1 MVFAIHWH
9 ESAVDLPVFP
19 ILTTPLP
26 PPSPSHPSGSSQC
39 ICPEHPVSCIKPGL
53 AICFTYGNIHVSTLF
68 FQIIPPLPSPT
79 GSKILFFTSVSLL
92 LSRRLG
98 HRYHLS
104 KFNIYELIYCI
115 GVFLWLISLCIVGPS
130 FIHLIRTNSNAFFL
144 IAEWYSIVYM
154 YHSFLI
160 DLSADGHRACF
171 HVLAIVNSTVM
182 NIGVHVSLSIL
193 VSSVCMPSSGI
204 AGLCGKRNTNLIKQF
219 KG

>member
-1 MVFAIHWH
+1 MSQPQAHLC
-9 ESAVDLPVFP
+9 SPSR
-19 ILTTPLP
+19 TPLP

-39 ICPEHPVSCIKPGL
+39 TSPEHPVSCIEPGL
-53 AICFTYGNIHVSTLF
+53 LICFTYDNIHVSVLF
-68 FQIIPPLPSPT
+68 SQIISPSPSPT
-79 GSKILFFTSVSLL
+79 EPRSLFCETSLSLL